1 MTQQRTERKKG
12 GFTMVELI
20 VTLVIMGILFAIAVP
35 NLTGYIHLSQ
45 FRKNESYAK
54 TMYLSAESSL
64 TYYRTGGEWETFSRK
79 VKREGTLD
87 RRYDTDNDRFGR
99 IYGIRL

>member
-35 NLTGYIHLSQ
+35 NLTG
-45 FRKNESYAK
+45 
-54 TMYLSAESSL
+54 
-64 TYYRTGGEWETFSRK
+64 
-79 VKREGTLD
+79 
-87 RRYDTDNDRFGR
+87 
-99 IYGIRL
+99 